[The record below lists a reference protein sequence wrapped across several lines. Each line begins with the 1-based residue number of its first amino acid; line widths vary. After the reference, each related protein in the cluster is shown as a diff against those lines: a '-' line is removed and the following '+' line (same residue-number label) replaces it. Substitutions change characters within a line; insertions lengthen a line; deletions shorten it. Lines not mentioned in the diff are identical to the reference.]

1 MRDMSS
7 SAFEAGAWL
16 EGVDGQRFAVSRTCS
31 IGRSRGNQLVLAD
44 IRVSR
49 RHAVIQMQMPGEYWI
64 VDFGTVN
71 GTRVDGRRIAV
82 PTRLRDGARV
92 EVGGQGWVFRQPVTG
107 LTVQHETVSTT
118 ATMHDLRRVPVW
130 LLVTDIVDS
139 THYFKSVPTDKLP
152 QLVGQW
158 FSRCRELMDGAGGYI
173 NQYLGDGFFG
183 HWVDGEGVEGRV
195 EGALR
200 GLVEMQLGGAPDFR
214 WVLHLG
220 EVLAGGVMSPGEETL
235 MGPDMHFVFR
245 MEGVAKELGRR
256 VLLSEPAARRMA
268 GRLLLGEAGRLAVK
282 GFEGE
287 KLFFTLAG

>member
-1 MRDMSS
+1 MSS

-16 EGVDGQRFAVSRTCS
+16 EGADGLRFPVGRTCS

-49 RHAVIQMQMPGEYWI
+49 RHAVIQMQMVGEYWI

-71 GTRVDGRRIAV
+71 GTRVDGKRIAL
-82 PTRLRDGARV
+82 PTLLRDGAKV
-92 EVGGQGWVFRQPVTG
+92 EVGGQGWVFRQPATG
-107 LTVQHETVSTT
+107 LMNLPHETVSTT
-118 ATMHDLRRVPVW
+118 ATMHDLRRMPVW

-139 THYFKSVPTDKLP
+139 THYFKMVPTDKLP

-158 FSRCRELMDGAGGYI
+158 FSRCRELMDGGGGYI
-173 NQYLGDGFFG
+173 NQYLGDGFLG
-183 HWVDGEGVEGRV
+183 HWADGEGVEGRV
-195 EGALR
+195 EGAVK
-200 GLVEMQLGGAPDFR
+200 GLVKMQQAGSPDFR
-214 WVLHLG
+214 WVLHFG

-245 MEGVAKELGRR
+245 MEGVAKQLGRR
-256 VLLSEPAARRMA
+256 VLVSEPAAQRI
-268 GRLLLGEAGRLAVK
+268 GVRLPLVEVGRLAVK
-282 GFEGE
+282 GFETE